1 MNVTIQTSWKGYTV
15 SFSTT
20 SPLAPAGLQGGW
32 RNPLQEQEHSPRA
45 GRHLTR
51 STWLDFQRVLRSLNC
66 LNMPLR
72 LTMMMAA
79 KMA

>member
-1 MNVTIQTSWKGYTV
+1 MNVTIQTSWRGDTV
-15 SFSTT
+15 SCSTV
-20 SPLAPAGLQGGW
+20 SPLAPTNLKGGW
-32 RNPLQEQEHSPRA
+32 RNPLQEQEPSPKA
-45 GRHLTR
+45 GQHLTR

>member
-1 MNVTIQTSWKGYTV
+1 MSQSKPSGGGDTV
-15 SFSTT
+15 SCGTV
-20 SPLAPAGLQGGW
+20 SPPAPASLREGGETFSRDTSKALRW
-32 RNPLQEQEHSPRA
+32 

-51 STWLDFQRVLRSLNC
+51 STRLDFQSIGRSANC